1 MAEHQEERNVITRVL
16 LMFEGKSPSSGSLE
30 GSDNSASCAHRTSPK
45 PPWTLAYTIE
55 TFPFLILKLGP
66 KFHRVTSH

>member
-16 LMFEGKSPSSGSLE
+16 LMSKGKSPSSGSPE
-30 GSDNSASCAHRTSPK
+30 GSDNSVSCVHRTSLK

-55 TFPFLILKLGP
+55 SSFFYPEIRAKIP
-66 KFHRVTSH
+66 